1 MSGFKVSK
9 TDLLTPLT
17 LVAGVVDRKQSKPIL
32 SNVRMRWDTHTLTL
46 TCSDLEIQ
54 TTVKVPCES
63 NAPGGTTV
71 AAKKFLEIV
80 RCLDDESLL
89 DCQLHDESLRIKQ
102 GRSSFK
108 LVTLP
113 IDQFPMRQIEEET
126 GELRYMLRMP
136 LVKALQST
144 VFAISLQ
151 DVRAFLNGLL
161 ITVEQDFLVMVGMD
175 GHRMAINRM
184 PLQERFSER
193 RLILPRK
200 SVNDL
205 LRLLQQVDD
214 EEVRMTLYADHFVLT
229 TAQYH
234 WDSKLIDARFPAYQ
248 RVIPQNQDKMVYVD
262 KEQLRKALV
271 RTMIL
276 ANERFKAVVLS
287 WQQGELHLLA
297 YNQEQE
303 EALEQVNADV
313 SGDDMKIGVNAIY
326 LLDGLV
332 HLPDGPV
339 CLSFS
344 NPDSSI
350 MLQSVQDKQFQ
361 YIIMP
366 MKL

>member
-1 MSGFKVSK
+1 MSIVKVSK
-9 TDLLTPLT
+9 LALLGPLA
-17 LVAGVVDRKQSKPIL
+17 LVAGVVDRKQVKPIL
-32 SNVRMRWDTHTLTL
+32 ANVRMRWDTHTLSI

-54 TTVKVPCES
+54 TTAKIPCS
-63 NAPGGTTV
+63 ADIPGGITV
-71 AAKKFLEIV
+71 GAKKFLEII
-80 RCLDDESLL
+80 RCLDDESDIQFLL
-89 DCQLHDESLRIKQ
+89 QDDILRIKQ

-113 IDQFPMRQIEEET
+113 LEQFPMRQLDES
-126 GELRYMLRMP
+126 GELRYIPRLP

-144 VFAISLQ
+144 VFAIALQ

-161 ITVEQDFLVMVGMD
+161 ISVEQGLLVMVGMD
-175 GHRMAINRM
+175 GHRMAISRM
-184 PLQERFSER
+184 ALPETFSER

-214 EEVRMTLYADHFVLT
+214 DEIRITLYPDHFVLT

-234 WDSKLIDARFPAYQ
+234 WDSKLIDARFPPYQ
-248 RVIPQNQDKMVYVD
+248 RAIPTQQDKWVYVD
-262 KEQLRKALV
+262 KEQLRKALS

-287 WQQGELHLLA
+287 WSEAELHLVA

-303 EALEQVNADV
+303 EAVEIVTADV
-313 SGDDMKIGVNAIY
+313 QGEDMKIGVNANY
-326 LLDGLV
+326 LLDVLA
-332 HLPDGPV
+332 HLPDGQIE
-339 CLSFS
+339 LSFS

-350 MLQSVQDKQFQ
+350 LVQSSQDKHYQ
-361 YIIMP
+361 YFIMP

>member
-1 MSGFKVSK
+1 MSIVRVTKL
-9 TDLLTPLT
+9 DLLAPLS
-17 LVAGVVDRKQSKPIL
+17 LVAGVVERKQVKPVL
-32 SNVRMRWDTHTLTL
+32 ANVRMRWDTHTLTI

-54 TTVKVPCES
+54 TTAKLPCQS
-63 NAPGGTTV
+63 KSTGGTTV
-71 AAKKFLEIV
+71 GAKKFLEII
-80 RCLDDESLL
+80 RCLDDESDIQFLL
-89 DCQLHDESLRIKQ
+89 QDDSLRIKQ

-113 IDQFPMRQIEEET
+113 IEQFPMRQLEEA
-126 GELRYMLRMP
+126 GELRYIPRLP

-144 VFAISLQ
+144 VIAIALQ

-161 ITVEQDFLVMVGMD
+161 ISVENGFLVMVGMD
-175 GHRMAINRM
+175 GHRMAISRM
-184 PLQERFSER
+184 ALPESFSER
-193 RLILPRK
+193 HLILPRK

-214 EEVRMTLYADHFVLT
+214 DEVRLTLHSDHFVLT

-248 RVIPQNQDKMVYVD
+248 RAIPMEQTKRVFVD

-287 WQQGELHLLA
+287 WQQSELHVIA
-297 YNQEQE
+297 YNQEHE
-303 EALEQVNADV
+303 EAVEIVNADI
-313 SGDDMKIGVNAIY
+313 SGEDMKIGVNAHY
-326 LLDGLV
+326 LLDVLS
-332 HLPDGPV
+332 HMQDGPV
-339 CLSFS
+339 ELSF
-344 NPDSSI
+344 NTPDSSI
-350 MLQSVQDKQFQ
+350 LVQSLNDKYYQ
-361 YIIMP
+361 YLIMP